1 MNLRTA
7 SLVTALLAAAV
18 SSLPAPANAQWRG
31 GWGWGGF
38 GVGLATG
45 AIIGGALAAP
55 SEFPTSTACSAN
67 ASGTLTHNDGR
78 IERLPEAGGRTRL
91 EN

>member
-31 GWGWGGF
+31 GWG
-38 GVGLATG
+38 
-45 AIIGGALAAP
+45 
-55 SEFPTSTACSAN
+55 S
-67 ASGTLTHNDGR
+67 
-78 IERLPEAGGRTRL
+78 RLSQRSQR
-91 EN
+91 